1 MRRLSRSSLEP
12 VAKRRAKR
20 YDSSMATGGKTSR
33 KKAHLISPDQVLR
46 ELPASQLVV
55 YDAGSHIF
63 REGSRGT
70 DCFLITQG
78 RVRILKR
85 NAKGEHLPLAVVK
98 PGDFLGEMSMLSG
111 EKRSASAV
119 ALTRVKTILI
129 DRNGF
134 IALLKEQHP
143 FATRL
148 LLQFS
153 SLLASRCQHLL
164 RVASRQPGGAAAGV
178 KKKKLTPLDVRAVLD
193 HVHTLWAV

>member
-1 MRRLSRSSLEP
+1 VIAERKTRR
-12 VAKRRAKR
+12 KRV
-20 YDSSMATGGKTSR
+20 
-33 KKAHLISPDQVLR
+33 HLISPEQVLR
-46 ELPASQLVV
+46 ELPGSQLVV
-55 YDAGSHIF
+55 YDAGTYIF
-63 REGSRGT
+63 REGTRGT
-70 DCFLITQG
+70 DCFMIVQG
-78 RVRILKR
+78 RARILKR
-85 NAKGEHLPLAVVK
+85 NTKGEHVPLAVVK

-153 SLLASRCQHLL
+153 TLLASRCQHLL
-164 RVASRQPGGAAAGV
+164 RVASRQPRVVPAEV
-178 KKKKLTPLDVRAVLD
+178 KKVTPLDVRAVLD

>member
-1 MRRLSRSSLEP
+1 MKRRSVTPVEA
-12 VAKRRAKR
+12 VAKRRGGR
-20 YDSSMATGGKTSR
+20 YDFPVIAERKTRSKS

-55 YDAGSHIF
+55 YDAGAFIF
-63 REGSRGT
+63 REGTRGT

-85 NAKGEHLPLAVVK
+85 NAKGEDVPLALVK

-134 IALLKEQHP
+134 IALLKQQHP

-164 RVASRQPGGAAAGV
+164 RIASRQPDV
-178 KKKKLTPLDVRAVLD
+178 VPVDPKKVTPLDVRAVLD

>member
-1 MRRLSRSSLEP
+1 MIAIRKPRR
-12 VAKRRAKR
+12 RRVP
-20 YDSSMATGGKTSR
+20 
-33 KKAHLISPDQVLR
+33 IIPPEQVLR
-46 ELPASQLVV
+46 ELPASRPVT
-55 YDAGSHIF
+55 YPAGTFIF

-70 DCFLITQG
+70 DCFMITQG

-85 NAKGEHLPLAVVK
+85 NARGEDVPLALVK

-111 EKRSASAV
+111 EKRSASAI

-129 DRNGF
+129 DRDGF
-134 IALLKEQHP
+134 IGLLKEQHP

-153 SLLASRCQHLL
+153 TLLAVRCQHLL
-164 RVASRQPGGAAAGV
+164 RVASRQPDVAPVSV
-178 KKKKLTPLDVRAVLD
+178 KKVTPLDVRAVLD